1 MAQTKKTNKKQQ
13 NEELKEIAED
23 LNIGFLSK
31 VPVNIDKKYSKIIPE
46 EVSKKYKIVSFAKK
60 GKNVVKVAMLDPQD
74 VEARNI
80 LSFLAERD
88 KIEFD
93 ISITSPRIFQ
103 EMISK
108 YHSAEKAVENV
119 MISFED
125 ALRDRE
131 DDKGKKKKKSGRLV
145 IQDAPVSK
153 LVKVIID
160 HAIEGGASDIHI
172 EPIDNEYRVRY
183 RVDGM
188 LHSTLVLPK
197 SVGMAAISHIKILS
211 NLKIDET
218 RKPQDGRFKTKKE
231 NVITAEGVDFRVS
244 TLPVIEG
251 EKIAMRVLTKD
262 NDVFNLNKLGLMGKN
277 YEVLD
282 KKIKETSGIILNTG
296 PTGSGKSTTLYS
308 FLKIINKEE
317 TNIITLEDPIEYS
330 LDGINQ
336 SQINTAIGYTFANG
350 LRSILRQDPN
360 VIMIGEIRDS
370 ETAELAIHA
379 ALTGHLVFSTL
390 HTNSAISAIPR
401 LIDMGVEPF
410 LLSSSLN
417 AVAAQRLVRRL
428 CDSCKKEIKLPNMV
442 YDVIR
447 ELLTGINDEE
457 LKKYKIDTPLDLDNL
472 KFYTK
477 VGCKECND
485 TGYKGRVAIYE
496 CVDVDSELK
505 EVITEKNEVLLKKV
519 AKKQNMLTMRQDGLL
534 KALKGLTSISEVE
547 RMTEGNM
554 VADENK
560 DGEK

>member
-1 MAQTKKTNKKQQ
+1 MAEIKKINKKQ
-13 NEELKEIAED
+13 NNKELEKIAKD
-23 LNIGFLSK
+23 LGVGFLSK
-31 VPVNIDKKYSKIIPE
+31 APKDIDKKYSKIIPE
-46 EVSKKYKIVSFAKK
+46 EVAKKYKMVSFAKE
-60 GKNVVKVAMLDPQD
+60 GRNTIKVAMVDSQD
-74 VEARNI
+74 VEAKNI
-80 LSFLAERD
+80 LSFLAERNKVD
-88 KIEFD
+88 FD
-93 ISITSPRIFQ
+93 IYIVSLEVFQ
-103 EMISK
+103 DIISK
-108 YHSAEKAVENV
+108 HHSAEKAVEDV

-125 ALRDRE
+125 ALK
-131 DDKGKKKKKSGRLV
+131 DKEGGKRKIKKSDRIV

-153 LVKVIID
+153 LVKVIIN
-160 HAIEGGASDIHI
+160 HAIEGDASDIHI
-172 EPIDNEYRVRY
+172 EPINNEYRVRY

-218 RKPQDGRFKTKKE
+218 RKPQDGRFQTKDE
-231 NVITAEGVDFRVS
+231 NVITSEGVDFRVS
-244 TLPVIEG
+244 TLPVIDG
-251 EKIAMRVLTKD
+251 EKVAMRVLTKD
-262 NDVFNLNKLGLMGKN
+262 DRVFDLRKLGLLGKN
-277 YEVLD
+277 HDVLS

-317 TNIITLEDPIEYS
+317 SNIVTLEDPIEYS

-428 CDSCKKEIKLPNMV
+428 CDSCKKEIKLPNRVYEMV
-442 YDVIR
+442 KESLIDID
-447 ELLTGINDEE
+447 NEE
-457 LKKYKIDTPLDLDNL
+457 YKKYEIDKPTDFDNL
-472 KFYTK
+472 KFYAK
-477 VGCKECND
+477 VGCDECGD
-485 TGYKGRVAIYE
+485 IGYKGRLAIYE
-496 CVDVDSELK
+496 CVDVDDTLK
-505 EVITEKNEVLLKKV
+505 EIITEKNEILLKKA

-534 KALKGLTSISEVE
+534 KALKGLTSVSEVE
-547 RMTEGNM
+547 RMTEGSM
-554 VADENK
+554 TV
-560 DGEK
+560 GELDDDKG